1 MRRNKYEEKQN
12 KILDEDLLT
21 EINSSKFQ
29 IIFLWYSF
37 FQVLVKF
44 CDFLFASLFVCLFFL

>member
-1 MRRNKYEEKQN
+1 MRRNKYKEKQN

-37 FQVLVKF
+37 FQVLV
-44 CDFLFASLFVCLFFL
+44 

>member
-21 EINSSKFQ
+21 EINSSKFH
-29 IIFLWYSF
+29 F
-37 FQVLVKF
+37 F
-44 CDFLFASLFVCLFFL
+44 FFFFFFTAFKY

>member
-21 EINSSKFQ
+21 EINSINFQ
-29 IIFLWYSF
+29 IIFLWYIF
-37 FQVLVKF
+37 FQV
-44 CDFLFASLFVCLFFL
+44 

>member
-29 IIFLWYSF
+29 IFSSWLSSI
-37 FQVLVKF
+37 
-44 CDFLFASLFVCLFFL
+44 SLFL

>member
-29 IIFLWYSF
+29 IIFYGIVF
-37 FQVLVKF
+37 FKY
-44 CDFLFASLFVCLFFL
+44 